1 VLRDRLDQRR
11 SVGARHMHRRRTV
24 RISELLGVEQ
34 PQPRPLAGA
43 QDNDR
48 TIWTVAADALE
59 FAGVD
64 RSGRQFGDANLGL
77 AADSPEPAGNAL
89 RIGRR
94 CIEYRYCL
102 DAPAIQL
109 EKTFDWR
116 EPVERE
122 FLDRCLGAER
132 GGFPRQPGRAGSAAH
147 GRGAVDALPIP
158 GGEPPR
164 RAGLRL
170 DKIRERRPLH
180 YGSIDDETREG
191 AMADT
196 LKRSNLKNERAQAR
210 GYSQAVITEG
220 GRIVWLAGQVAGED
234 SAGRSLAADFD
245 GQVREVFARLGHTLE
260 AAGGRLADMVTMT
273 VFITDARLGDRFTE
287 LRREIFGDNYP
298 ASALITVAG
307 LARPEMLVEVQGIAV
322 IG

>member
-1 VLRDRLDQRR
+1 
-11 SVGARHMHRRRTV
+11 
-24 RISELLGVEQ
+24 
-34 PQPRPLAGA
+34 
-43 QDNDR
+43 
-48 TIWTVAADALE
+48 
-59 FAGVD
+59 
-64 RSGRQFGDANLGL
+64 
-77 AADSPEPAGNAL
+77 
-89 RIGRR
+89 
-94 CIEYRYCL
+94 
-102 DAPAIQL
+102 
-109 EKTFDWR
+109 
-116 EPVERE
+116 
-122 FLDRCLGAER
+122 
-132 GGFPRQPGRAGSAAH
+132 
-147 GRGAVDALPIP
+147 
-158 GGEPPR
+158 
-164 RAGLRL
+164 
-170 DKIRERRPLH
+170 
-180 YGSIDDETREG
+180 
-191 AMADT
+191 MADT

-210 GYSQAVITEG
+210 GYSQAVVTEG